1 MVSEERKLYL
11 KKIKKEK
18 IIINFFRVFIFIF
31 LLVIWELLSKNNII
45 DTFMFSS
52 PSDIF
57 KTIINLYKENNL
69 FIHIFTTLY
78 EIIISFIIGN
88 IIGFIISSI
97 LYLNNRLD
105 KILDPYLTI
114 LNSLP
119 KVALGPLIIILFG
132 ANTKSI
138 IIMSLLI
145 STIVSIMNINS
156 IFKSTDTNKIKIV
169 KSMGGNKLDILFR
182 VVIPS
187 NYLEIVDSFKV
198 NISLIFVGVIM
209 GEFLVSKQ
217 GIGYLINYGCQILNM
232 NLVLSGITL
241 LVILTILLYSII
253 LLIDKLIKK
262 TR

>member
-1 MVSEERKLYL
+1 MVSEERKLFL
-11 KKIKKEK
+11 KNIKKER

-31 LLVIWELLSKNNII
+31 FIFIWELLSRFNLI

-52 PSDIF
+52 PSNII
-57 KTIINLYKENNL
+57 KTIIDLYKDNNL

-78 EIIISFIIGN
+78 EIIISFIIGS

-97 LYLNNRLD
+97 LYLFDRLN

-132 ANTKSI
+132 ANTNSI
-138 IIMSLLI
+138 IIMALLI
-145 STIVSIMNINS
+145 SVIVSIMNINS
-156 IFKSTDTNKIKIV
+156 IFKSTDINKTKIV
-169 KSMGGNKLDILFR
+169 KSMGGNKFDILFR

-187 NYLEIVDSFKV
+187 NYLEIIDSFKV

-253 LLIDKLIKK
+253 LLTDILIRK

>member
-1 MVSEERKLYL
+1 MVSLERKLYL
-11 KKIKKEK
+11 KKIKKDK

-31 LLVIWELLSKNNII
+31 FIFIWELLSRLNLI

-52 PSDIF
+52 PSNII
-57 KTIINLYKENNL
+57 KTIIDLYKENNL

-78 EIIISFIIGN
+78 EIIMSFIIGS

-97 LYLNNRLD
+97 LYLFDRLN

-132 ANTKSI
+132 ANTNSI
-138 IIMSLLI
+138 IIMALLI
-145 STIVSIMNINS
+145 SVIVSIMNINS
-156 IFKSTDTNKIKIV
+156 IFKSTDINKIKIV

-182 VVIPS
+182 VIIPS
-187 NYLEIVDSFKV
+187 NYLEIIDSFKV
-198 NISLIFVGVIM
+198 NISLIFIGVIM

-217 GIGYLINYGCQILNM
+217 GIGYLINYGSQILNM
-232 NLVLSGITL
+232 NLVLSGISL
-241 LVILTILLYSII
+241 LVLLTIILYSLI
-253 LLIDKLIKK
+253 LLIDKLIRK

>member
-1 MVSEERKLYL
+1 MVSLERKLYL
-11 KKIKKEK
+11 KRIKGDK
-18 IIINFFRVFIFIF
+18 IIINFFRVFIFILF
-31 LLVIWELLSKNNII
+31 IVIWELLSRFNLI

-52 PSDIF
+52 PSNII
-57 KTIINLYKENNL
+57 KTIIDLYKDNNL

-78 EIIISFIIGN
+78 EIIISFILGS

-97 LYLNNRLD
+97 LYLFNKLN

-132 ANTKSI
+132 ANTRSI
-138 IIMSLLI
+138 IIMALLI
-145 STIVSIMNINS
+145 SVIVSIMNISS
-156 IFKSTDTNKIKIV
+156 IFKSTDINKIKIV

-182 VVIPS
+182 VIIPS
-187 NYLEIVDSFKV
+187 NYLEIIDSFKV
-198 NISLIFVGVIM
+198 NISLIFIGVIM

-217 GIGYLINYGCQILNM
+217 GIGYLINYGSQILNM
-232 NLVLSGITL
+232 NLVLSGISL
-241 LVILTILLYSII
+241 LVLLTIILYSLI
-253 LLIDKLIKK
+253 LLIDKLIRK

>member
-119 KVALGPLIIILFG
+119 KVALGPIIIIWCG
-132 ANTKSI
+132 SGIKSI
-138 IIMSLLI
+138 IIMALLI
-145 STIVSIMNINS
+145 SVIITIINISACFN
-156 IFKSTDTNKIKIV
+156 DVDENKIKLF
-169 KSMGGNKLDILFR
+169 KSLKANKKQLFFKLIL
-182 VVIPS
+182 PS
-187 NYLEIVDSFKV
+187 SLNSIISSLKI
-198 NISLIFVGVIM
+198 NISMSLIGVIM
-209 GEFLVSKQ
+209 GEFLVSKK
-217 GIGYLINYGCQILNM
+217 GIGYLILYGSQIFNL
-232 NLVLSGITL
+232 NLVMTGIIVL
-241 LVILTILLYSII
+241 CIVAAIMYYIVLYFEKKLTHNS
-253 LLIDKLIKK
+253 
-262 TR
+262 